1 VASVSL
7 RWTGTC
13 ALATD
18 RDELLSYIKRL
29 AEMND
34 ALLTTKL
41 PESRDPFLEMMT
53 AKRAEGLKPRN
64 NIEVLDQDI
73 KGKIVINAKLFA
85 DQREF
90 EEKVAQLRVPVVDHV
105 GADARESAFVINLST
120 PQSRFVRFDSAHI
133 TGVNFRI
140 YDPCQLYPG
149 EDRVSFVFLY
159 CPDAPFLDGCICEAF
174 HHIESPGMIDFAAL
188 GAADWYLRSP
198 EIHLRYYLE
207 EWFDLL
213 LSWVKFFFVPN
224 LHWWRWGDSPGY
236 ANFHRQFEEL
246 QRIVGT
252 AAAKTE
258 SFDKLVEAFLLA
270 AANTYAET
278 AEIAAQPGIKP

>member
-1 VASVSL
+1 MASVSL
-7 RWTGTC
+7 RWTGNC
-13 ALATD
+13 AWATD

-41 PESRDPFLEMMT
+41 PDRHPFLEMMT
-53 AKRAEGLKPRN
+53 AQRAEGQKPRD

-73 KGKIVINAKLFA
+73 KGKIVINAKLVT

-105 GADARESAFVINLST
+105 GADERDSAFVLNFST
-120 PQSRFVRFDSAHI
+120 PKSRLLCVDSAHI

-140 YDPCQLYPG
+140 YDPRQLYPG
-149 EDRVSFVFLY
+149 KDRVSFVFLR

-174 HHIESPGMIDFAAL
+174 HHADYPGLIDFAAL
-188 GAADWYLRSP
+188 PKADWYLRCP

-207 EWFDLL
+207 EWFDQF
-213 LSWVKFFFVPN
+213 LSWTKFFFMPN
-224 LHWWRWGDSPGY
+224 LHWWRWDDTPGFE
-236 ANFHRQFEEL
+236 NCRQEFEQL
-246 QRIVGT
+246 QQKVGL
-252 AAAKTE
+252 AAAKE
-258 SFDKLVEAFLLA
+258 QSFDRLVEAFLLDAVKTYGEVA
-270 AANTYAET
+270 A
-278 AEIAAQPGIKP
+278 IAAQAGAKS

>member
-1 VASVSL
+1 MASVSL

-13 ALATD
+13 ASATD

-29 AEMND
+29 AEIND

-41 PESRDPFLEMMT
+41 PESRHPFLEMMT
-53 AKRAEGLKPRN
+53 AKRAEGLKPRK

-73 KGKIVINAKLFA
+73 NGKIVINAKLFA

-90 EEKVAQLRVPVVDHV
+90 EEKAAQLRIPIVAHV
-105 GADARESAFVINLST
+105 GADARDSAFVLNLST
-120 PQSRFVRFDSAHI
+120 SQSRLLRFDSAHI

-140 YDPCQLYPG
+140 YDPRQLYPG
-149 EDRVSFVFLY
+149 EDRVSFVFLC

-174 HHIESPGMIDFAAL
+174 HHIDYPGLIDFSAL
-188 GAADWYLRSP
+188 PAADWYVRFP

-207 EWFDLL
+207 EWFDLF
-213 LSWVKFFFVPN
+213 LSWVKFFFIPN
-224 LHWWRWGDSPGY
+224 LHWWRWDDTPGY

-246 QRIVGT
+246 QRNVGT
-252 AAAKTE
+252 ATAKTE
-258 SFDKLVEAFLLA
+258 SFDKLVEAFLLDA
-270 AANTYAET
+270 TKTYAET
-278 AEIAAQPGIKP
+278 AEIAAERFISL